1 MIHSGS
7 SVVLFYPGSVL
18 RHFIIYTDET
28 KLWNAGNNYSD
39 ICHRALLVVQFFFS
53 KGHALLHKVYP
64 TPTVCL
70 SLNILMN
77 AIKKPASLTTS
88 N

>member
-1 MIHSGS
+1 VIHSGS

-53 KGHALLHKVYP
+53 KGHALLHKFGSSSQQDKKGLCSNQKYG
-64 TPTVCL
+64 
-70 SLNILMN
+70 ILE
-77 AIKKPASLTTS
+77 KKK
-88 N
+88 